1 MVSTGPAYSVTI
13 RAEYDN
19 LPGMLGKIT
28 TCIGESGG
36 DMAGIDVISA
46 TDSKMVRD
54 LTVYASGIE
63 HTQKIIDS
71 VGGTEGVEIRSVS
84 DATFLFHLGGKIEMR
99 SKVPA
104 KTREDMSKAY
114 TPGVARVCMAIHEDP
129 EAVWAL
135 TGKANTVAIVTDGSA
150 VLGLGDIGPAASMPV
165 MEGKALLFKE
175 LSGVDAWPICLDTQD
190 VDEIVAIVKA
200 IAPGFGGVNLE
211 DISAPRC
218 FEIEERLKAELD
230 IPVFHDDQHG
240 TAVVMLAGL
249 INALAVTG
257 RTPEN
262 IKVALLG
269 VGASGTACAKIM
281 MNHGVKNIIGF
292 DRQGA
297 LTHDRDYSDN
307 RFKQWFADNTNPNNE
322 GGSLGEVLKGADV
335 FLGLSGPGLV
345 TKEEIAGMADNAI
358 VFALANPTP
367 EIAPE
372 ELPDNIMVMATGRSD
387 YPNQVNNSLGF
398 PGLFRGIFDVRAS
411 EINDDMKLAAAR
423 ALASVIPEDSIGP
436 DFVIPSVFDANV
448 VARVAAATSQAAI
461 DSGVARRAS
470 RSSEDD
476 AESYTSFRLR

>member
-1 MVSTGPAYSVTI
+1 
-13 RAEYDN
+13 
-19 LPGMLGKIT
+19 MLGKIT
-28 TCIGESGG
+28 TCIGKCGG

-46 TDSKMVRD
+46 TGSKMVRD
-54 LTVYASGIE
+54 LTVYASGVE

-71 VGGTEGVEIRSVS
+71 VGGIEGVEIRSVS

-281 MNHGVKNIIGF
+281 MSHGVQNIIGF

-307 RFKQWFADNTNPNNE
+307 RFKQWFADNTNPDNE
-322 GGSLGEVLKGADV
+322 SGSLGEVLKGADV

-372 ELPDNIMVMATGRSD
+372 ELPENIMVMATGRSD

-423 ALASVIPEDSIGP
+423 ALASVIPEDSLGP

-448 VARVAAATSQAAI
+448 VDRVAAATSQAAI
-461 DSGVARRAS
+461 DSGVARRTS
-470 RSSEDD
+470 RSLEAD